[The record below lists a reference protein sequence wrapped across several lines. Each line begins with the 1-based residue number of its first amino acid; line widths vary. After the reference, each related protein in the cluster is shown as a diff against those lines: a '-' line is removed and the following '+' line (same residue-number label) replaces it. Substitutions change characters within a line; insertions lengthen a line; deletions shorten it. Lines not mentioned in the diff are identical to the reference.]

1 MTDAPARDR
10 AGVVPDGW
18 TAMARNET
26 FSGVAGPY
34 HFREGDAPGVGF
46 VAEPRHLNI
55 AGIVHGGCL
64 ATLADMSLWDIC
76 RRKIGPFR
84 AVTVTL
90 NTEFLAPG
98 RLGEFIYAEGEALK
112 TSGGILFSRGVVRAG
127 DRTLM
132 GFTGSLKR
140 LRDA

>member
-1 MTDAPARDR
+1 MAEARKDELPDAVPAGWS
-10 AGVVPDGW
+10 AVPLSD
-18 TAMARNET
+18 T

-34 HFREGDAPGVGF
+34 YFRNGDAPGVGF
-46 VAEPRHLNI
+46 VAEKRHLNLG
-55 AGIVHGGCL
+55 GIVHGGCL

-98 RLGEFIYAEGEALK
+98 QLGEFVYAEGDALK
-112 TSGGILFSRGVVRAG
+112 TGRSLLFSRGVVRAG
-127 DRTLM
+127 DRVLM
-132 GFTGSLKR
+132 SFSGTLKR
-140 LRDA
+140 LPES